1 MVFYYSHWFM
11 GLTSNLTFN
20 LLLQVVKKVLDQVWI
35 IVNEPNLGEQI

>member
-1 MVFYYSHWFM
+1 M